1 MYKTI
6 WASWYDDG
14 RSNKLLSVGNIFT
27 LLISAAAPKPN
38 LTISKAAIG
47 ISLNYLNDEKYR
59 SLKINTQIITVGSKW
74 IIPLTNKE
82 SKSKVHF

>member
-1 MYKTI
+1 
-6 WASWYDDG
+6 
-14 RSNKLLSVGNIFT
+14 LSVDNIFT

-59 SLKINTQIITVGSKW
+59 SLKINTQIITVGSK
-74 IIPLTNKE
+74 
-82 SKSKVHF
+82 